1 MRQKFKN
8 FCWPLF
14 LAFNAVLFIS
24 AGCDQAREK
33 MAAAIRP
40 VTVEEVTMTVNA
52 KIDQQKFK
60 EARVE
65 GEKFLDG
72 KADASGALVWA
83 IAKACAQTGDHDLA
97 ISYTEQALRANA
109 VSGPQAMTEPLM
121 EPVLTDIRFVSLVAG
136 LDATEIP
143 LPQAKNS
150 APSPQQKSQ
159 TPSTAIRMDRQGI
172 EVKAGDIVIKLP
184 N

>member
-1 MRQKFKN
+1 MYQKFKN
-8 FCWPLF
+8 FCWPSLLALTAALF
-14 LAFNAVLFIS
+14 LT

-33 MAAAIRP
+33 MAAAIKP
-40 VTVEEVTMTVNA
+40 VNVEEVTVAVNE
-52 KIDQQKFK
+52 KIDQRKFR

-72 KADASGALVWA
+72 KTDASGTLAWA

-97 ISYTEQALRANA
+97 ISYTEQALRASA
-109 VSGPQAMTEPLM
+109 VTGPQAMTEPLM
-121 EPVLTDIRFVSLVAG
+121 EPVRTDIRFVSLLAG
-136 LDATEIP
+136 LDAMQTP

-150 APSPQQKSQ
+150 VPSPQQKPH

-184 N
+184 D